1 MEDASETKQSLKTG
15 AFSISPQTGSDRVK
29 QQQKNPNKHNN
40 TPLKH
45 LPDSK
50 IPKKKKKTRKKQDTT
65 IWMRKLDTYFT
76 EEGCSTYLINFI
88 R

>member
-50 IPKKKKKTRKKQDTT
+50 IPKKKKNPEKAGHNNMNEK
-65 IWMRKLDTYFT
+65 IGHL
-76 EEGCSTYLINFI
+76 LH
-88 R
+88 